1 MKAKTNNRADNG
13 GADQQAHSA
22 AQLHRRQPGEVR
34 TQFGHRM
41 GSGSLSHP
49 SLAAEIQYDHYSG
62 GRFRHGEKFH
72 RWRPDKKAESC
83 TAGHV
88 RQ

>member
-1 MKAKTNNRADNG
+1 MVGQISKLIRQPGFTGK
-13 GADQQAHSA
+13 
-22 AQLHRRQPGEVR
+22 QPGEVR

-62 GRFRHGEKFH
+62 SRFRHGEKFL

-83 TAGHV
+83 TAGQV